1 MDQNINRVLFLS
13 FSGYSEYNGISK
25 KKLAQISGL
34 KECGCYVVNCYYHVS
49 QDDGRRMWMVDNNIL
64 FDLGTGIKAK
74 VKKRIDYGPI
84 LSYVIAEQITLV
96 YIRSEH
102 NASPFLIHFV
112 KQLRS
117 NGVSVVMEIPTYP
130 YDQEYSLPKRISKL
144 FMDRLFRKSLAR
156 QLDAIVTFSNAT
168 KIFGQRTIRISNGI
182 DFDSIKLKQGHPRN
196 SNEIHMIAV
205 AEIHY
210 WHGIDR
216 IVAGLAKYCTSVHR
230 DNPKVY
236 LHIVGE
242 FSGTREREE
251 ILPLIAGNQLGDYVI
266 LYGQL
271 FGAALDEVFDMA
283 DIGIGSLARH
293 RSGITNIKTLKNRE
307 YAARGL
313 PFIYS
318 EIDEDFEQMPY
329 IMKIP
334 ADESPIEIKEVVDFF
349 SGVTITSKEIRDSV
363 RELSWKNQMQ
373 RVLDSI

>member
-363 RELSWKNQMQ
+363 RELSWKIQMQ